1 MSKTIQITGKFFDN
15 QSLTIIN
22 RYLAIELSKHF
33 NVILA
38 PLDIY
43 NPETKIEKPI
53 LNILRTLIKNKSED
67 VDIEIRHSYPPLWRW
82 PSNKKTKLLYI
93 QPWEYIKVPSEWQYK
108 FEMFADGLIVP
119 SKWNATAYLNA
130 GIDPEKIH
138 VVPNGYNPL
147 VFNTNN
153 REKTKIFTY
162 TFVGNSQF
170 RKGIDILLNSWKETF
185 KKADNVQ
192 LIIKDSPL
200 IYGATN
206 VLDEIIKMQHK
217 TGCAKI
223 QYIDDNYSEIQMA
236 DLYRKTDIIVHPYRA
251 EGFGMHIQEAAAC
264 GAMPL
269 VTANGPTDEFAVGH
283 KINSTRQII
292 NMTDNSVF
300 AGKPGDSYTLMGE
313 HAWIVQPDGRD
324 LMDKMKLFYYHHDR
338 DSVIKTE
345 PTKNTWESVGNEMKE
360 ILESL
365 HNGKPQRFR
374 R

>member
-1 MSKTIQITGKFFDN
+1 
-15 QSLTIIN
+15 
-22 RYLAIELSKHF
+22 
-33 NVILA
+33 
-38 PLDIY
+38 
-43 NPETKIEKPI
+43 
-53 LNILRTLIKNKSED
+53 
-67 VDIEIRHSYPPLWRW
+67 
-82 PSNKKTKLLYI
+82 
-93 QPWEYIKVPSEWQYK
+93 
-108 FEMFADGLIVP
+108 
-119 SKWNATAYLNA
+119 
-130 GIDPEKIH
+130 
-138 VVPNGYNPL
+138 
-147 VFNTNN
+147 
-153 REKTKIFTY
+153 
-162 TFVGNSQF
+162 
-170 RKGIDILLNSWKETF
+170 
-185 KKADNVQ
+185 
-192 LIIKDSPL
+192 
-200 IYGATN
+200 
-206 VLDEIIKMQHK
+206 MQHK